1 MTLDDAERDPLLS
14 RLRAQ
19 RRHIVDQ
26 LDGLDDAPPRQ
37 PVLADYCAAA
47 VFADTLIETATT
59 TAASSTPSAN

>member
-37 PVLADYCAAA
+37 PVLADYRA
-47 VFADTLIETATT
+47 VAFADTLIETATT